1 MTAREYLSEVQR
13 LQTVIEQKQERIKEI
28 RESVSTVR
36 AVRFDLEKVQ
46 GGGHTDKIGEAVV
59 KIVDLEKEV
68 ENDIVNLV
76 YRQHDITNQI
86 HKVDNLNYMK
96 ILYKRYIEGK
106 DFQTIANEIPLTY
119 EYALNLHGK
128 ALKAFEAANKE
139 ILQKEGTYAG
149 LLKVTEYQ
157 SVKDPVTHIT
167 RTEKVVVLENQPCS
181 LSFESIAAAVQTGTV
196 ATVSQAVK
204 LFLSPDIIIKPG
216 SKIKVTQTGVTTE
229 YKSSGV
235 PAVYPT
241 HQEIMLELFDSWA

>member
-106 DFQTIANEIPLTY
+106 DFKTIARETKFAYDYIKAIHKP
-119 EYALNLHGK
+119 
-128 ALKAFEAANKE
+128 ALKAFEVANKE
-139 ILQKEGTYAG
+139 
-149 LLKVTEYQ
+149 
-157 SVKDPVTHIT
+157 
-167 RTEKVVVLENQPCS
+167 
-181 LSFESIAAAVQTGTV
+181 
-196 ATVSQAVK
+196 
-204 LFLSPDIIIKPG
+204 LFKG
-216 SKIKVTQTGVTTE
+216 
-229 YKSSGV
+229 
-235 PAVYPT
+235 
-241 HQEIMLELFDSWA
+241 

>member
-59 KIVDLEKEV
+59 KSVDLEKEV

-139 ILQKEGTYAG
+139 ILQKEGISA
-149 LLKVTEYQ
+149 
-157 SVKDPVTHIT
+157 
-167 RTEKVVVLENQPCS
+167 
-181 LSFESIAAAVQTGTV
+181 
-196 ATVSQAVK
+196 
-204 LFLSPDIIIKPG
+204 
-216 SKIKVTQTGVTTE
+216 
-229 YKSSGV
+229 
-235 PAVYPT
+235 
-241 HQEIMLELFDSWA
+241 

>member
-36 AVRFDLEKVQ
+36 AVRF
-46 GGGHTDKIGEAVV
+46 
-59 KIVDLEKEV
+59 DLEKEV

-139 ILQKEGTYAG
+139 ILQKEGISA
-149 LLKVTEYQ
+149 
-157 SVKDPVTHIT
+157 
-167 RTEKVVVLENQPCS
+167 
-181 LSFESIAAAVQTGTV
+181 
-196 ATVSQAVK
+196 
-204 LFLSPDIIIKPG
+204 
-216 SKIKVTQTGVTTE
+216 
-229 YKSSGV
+229 
-235 PAVYPT
+235 
-241 HQEIMLELFDSWA
+241 

>member
-76 YRQHDITNQI
+76 YRQHHITNQI

-139 ILQKEGTYAG
+139 ILQKEGISA
-149 LLKVTEYQ
+149 
-157 SVKDPVTHIT
+157 
-167 RTEKVVVLENQPCS
+167 
-181 LSFESIAAAVQTGTV
+181 
-196 ATVSQAVK
+196 
-204 LFLSPDIIIKPG
+204 
-216 SKIKVTQTGVTTE
+216 
-229 YKSSGV
+229 
-235 PAVYPT
+235 
-241 HQEIMLELFDSWA
+241 